1 MHAGGSARGRKT
13 RDDKK
18 MGTAKGTSDAGGRRA
33 VRADDESTF
42 LDHVV
47 DDP

>member
-1 MHAGGSARGRKT
+1 MRGEARERRKT

-18 MGTAKGTSDAGGRRA
+18 MGNAKGTSDAGGRRA